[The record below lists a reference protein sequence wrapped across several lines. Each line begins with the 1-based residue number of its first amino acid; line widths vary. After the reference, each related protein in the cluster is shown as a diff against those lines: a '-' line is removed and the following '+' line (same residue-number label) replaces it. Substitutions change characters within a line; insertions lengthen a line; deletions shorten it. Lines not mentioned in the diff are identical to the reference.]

1 MGIYLNSKRA
11 ALLYRKEARAIY
23 FIDKS
28 KMIEE
33 FIGFLGGEEDDS
45 VKACGIMVTI
55 LCQE

>member
-45 VKACGIMVTI
+45 VKACGII
-55 LCQE
+55 L